1 MKTQHSAINILIA
14 FSRYSWK
21 CVLCCVLLFPI
32 QHTFSQESNI
42 NIEQIIADIFEQY
55 AEESEE
61 TTDFDSF
68 YEDLMTFAQRP
79 INLNKTSREEL
90 EKLPFLSDMQVD
102 NILYYI
108 YRAKKMETIYE
119 LQLIDGLDM
128 TDIRRM
134 LPFVAV
140 GDAEQEFQKIN
151 WRNVFKYGRNEVLL
165 RFDRGIEPKAGY
177 QLAPS
182 TDANADEINSR
193 KYLGSPTYNSLRY
206 RFRYSSRIQ
215 AGFTAEKD
223 AGEQFWGD
231 THKGYDFYSA
241 YLQLNDFGK
250 FKTIVVGD
258 YKANFGQGL
267 VLRQEFGMGKSSY
280 VLNVSPRAQ
289 GLRKYSSTNEYQF
302 FRGLGA
308 TAQFGNWAVTGFYSN
323 KQIDGD
329 TIDGTF
335 ATIYQT
341 GLHRTTNDYNRK
353 HTVNQQVMGG
363 NVTFNYSNI
372 QVGATVVHTVLD
384 HELLPSKSH
393 YNHFYFEG
401 KEQTTAGI
409 HYRARWRKFHFFG
422 ETAFT
427 NNFALATL
435 NGLSFNPISTV
446 NFVLLQ
452 RYFSPEYDTFYATA
466 FAETSRI
473 NNEKGLY
480 IGTEIR
486 PVAKWKISAYA
497 DTYAFPWAKYGIDA
511 PSVGSDYL
519 LQADYALRRD
529 LSMFW
534 RVKYEIK
541 SANLSGTETTMPYV
555 VPTEKMAARYN
566 LLYSQ
571 GRFSFKTQLDGTLF
585 RKETQAWTYGISALQ
600 DVTYS
605 FAKIPLRIDF
615 RYHFFDAEAYDN
627 RFYVY
632 EKDILYAFSI
642 PMYYGHGSRYY
653 INANYQFNKQLTVWL
668 KLSQTVY
675 ADDRET
681 ISSGNEQI
689 DGNRK
694 TDVRLLVRYKF

>member
-1 MKTQHSAINILIA
+1 MTQHLLTTIFIP
-14 FSRYSWK
+14 FFRRSWK
-21 CVLCCVLLFPI
+21 CVVVCVLLCFV
-32 QHTFSQESNI
+32 QNTFAQENNE

-61 TTDFDSF
+61 TMDFDTF
-68 YEDLMTFAQRP
+68 YEDLMIFAQQP

-90 EKLPFLSDMQVD
+90 ERLPFLSDIQVE

-108 YRAKKMETIYE
+108 YRVKKMETIYE

-134 LPFVAV
+134 LPFVSV
-140 GDAEQEFQKIN
+140 GDAESIFRKIKM
-151 WRNVFKYGRNEVLL
+151 REVFKYGKNELFL
-165 RFDRGIEPKAGY
+165 RFDKTLESKVGY
-177 QLAPS
+177 QFVTPDVG
-182 TDANADEINSR
+182 DAEEINSK
-193 KYLGSPTYNSLRY
+193 KYLGNSVYNSLRY
-206 RFRYSSRIQ
+206 RFRYSNRIQ

-250 FKTIVVGD
+250 FKTIVAGD
-258 YKANFGQGL
+258 YRANFGQGL

-280 VLNVSPRAQ
+280 VLNVSPRTQ
-289 GLRKYSSTNEYQF
+289 GLKKYSSTNEYQF
-302 FRGLGA
+302 FRGIGA
-308 TAQFGNWAVTGFYSN
+308 TAQLGNWAVTGFYSN

-341 GLHRTTNDYNRK
+341 GLHRTTSEYNK
-353 HTVNQQVMGG
+353 KNTVNQQAMGG

-372 QVGATVVHTVLD
+372 QLGATVVHTILD
-384 HELLPSKSH
+384 HQLLPEKSH

-401 KEQTTAGI
+401 KEQTTAGV
-409 HYRARWRKFHFFG
+409 HYRARWRKIHFFG

-466 FAETSRI
+466 FAETSRV

-486 PVAKWKISAYA
+486 PIEKWKISAYA

-511 PSVGSDYL
+511 PSAGSDYM
-519 LQADYALRRD
+519 LQADYTANRYLA
-529 LSMFW
+529 MFW
-534 RVKYEIK
+534 RAKYEIK
-541 SANLSGTETTMPYV
+541 SANLSGTGATMPLV
-555 VPTEKMAARYN
+555 VPTEKVAARYN
-566 LLYSQ
+566 LVYSQ

-585 RKETQAWTYGISALQ
+585 RKDTQAWTYGVSALQ
-600 DVTYS
+600 DITYS
-605 FAKIPLRIDF
+605 FAKIPLKIDF
-615 RYHFFDAEAYDN
+615 RYHFFDAAAYDN
-627 RFYVY
+627 RFYIY

-642 PMYYGHGSRYY
+642 PMYYGYGSRYY
-653 INANYQFNKQLTVWL
+653 INANYQISKQLSVWL

-681 ISSGNEQI
+681 ISNGNEQI
-689 DGNRK
+689 EGNRK
-694 TDVRLLVRYKF
+694 TDARLLVRYKF